1 MDLSQISKLANCQW
15 STSRFD
21 KWAED
26 LRAVCG
32 QFQPKAVV
40 SRERVRGV
48 ARRGDLP
55 GLVFAHVVNDL
66 DRIVRSSSDIRR
78 DNKGELLLLIQIEG
92 QCNVEQQDTRFKL
105 ASGDCTLLDSAVPL
119 QFNFGGMLSNHV
131 SLHLP
136 RQLLLAGR
144 PRGLG
149 APRKLNGRDPMA
161 VVLRALF
168 AKLLTA
174 SAEHEALP
182 LIGLL
187 NDVIRQSLLEAEPA
201 RLLVE
206 AAEIRVQRARFL
218 IDQNL
223 TIPELGI
230 AWLASRLGVSVR
242 TLQEDFRISGQS
254 CTEVIREC
262 RLRRVHDRLRRYGL
276 RQGETIASIALSA
289 GFNDISYFN
298 RSFRS
303 MFGGTPGDFL
313 RPN

>member
-1 MDLSQISKLANCQW
+1 MKKLANCQW
-15 STSRFD
+15 STSRLD
-21 KWAED
+21 KWTDD
-26 LRAVCG
+26 LRDVCG

-40 SRERVRGV
+40 PRGGVRGV
-48 ARRGDLP
+48 AQRGELP

-66 DRIVRSSSDIRR
+66 DKIIRSSSDIRR
-78 DNKGELLLLIQIEG
+78 DDKGDLLLLIQIEG
-92 QCNVEQQDTRFKL
+92 QCGVEQRDKRFTL
-105 ASGDCTLLDSAVPL
+105 SMGDCTLLDSAVPL
-119 QFNFGGMLSNHV
+119 EFNFGGMLSNHV

-136 RQLLLAGR
+136 RQVLLAGR

-149 APRKLNGRDPMA
+149 APRKLNGNDPMA

-168 AKLLTA
+168 AKLLMT
-174 SAEHEALP
+174 STEQEALP

-187 NDVIRQSLLEAEPA
+187 NDSIRQSLLDDEQEG
-201 RLLVE
+201 LQVE
-206 AAEIRVQRARFL
+206 AAEIRLQRARFL

-242 TLQEDFRISGQS
+242 TLQEDFHTSGRS
-254 CTEVIREC
+254 CTEIIREC
-262 RLRRVHDRLRRYGL
+262 RLRRVHDRLKKYGL
-276 RQGETIASIALSA
+276 RQGETIAAIALSV

-303 MFGGTPGDFL
+303 MFGCAPGDFL
-313 RPN
+313 RPT

>member
-1 MDLSQISKLANCQW
+1 MDLSRISTLANRQW
-15 STSRFD
+15 STNRFD

-26 LRAVCG
+26 LHAVCG
-32 QFQPKAVV
+32 RFQPKPVEPGKQVRGGV
-40 SRERVRGV
+40 SRKE
-48 ARRGDLP
+48 LS

-66 DRIVRSSSDIRR
+66 DRIVRSPSDIRR
-78 DNKGELLLLIQIEG
+78 DDKGDLLLLIQVEG
-92 QCNVEQQDTRFKL
+92 QCGVEQRDVRFML
-105 ASGDCTLLDSAVPL
+105 AAGDCTLLDSAVPL
-119 QFNFGGMLSNHV
+119 AFNFGGTLSNHV

-136 RQLLLAGR
+136 RQAILAAQ
-144 PRGLG
+144 PMGLG
-149 APRKLNGRDPMA
+149 GPRKLDGYDPMA

-168 AKLLTA
+168 AKLLTMP
-174 SAEHEALP
+174 SEPEAQP

-187 NDVIRQSLLEAEPA
+187 NDAIRQSLIDAVPKGGV
-201 RLLVE
+201 VE
-206 AAEIRVQRARFL
+206 AAEIRLQRARFL
-218 IDQNL
+218 IEQNL
-223 TIPELGI
+223 TIPELGVT
-230 AWLASRLGVSVR
+230 WLADRLGVSIR